1 MMHRP
6 ISASEN
12 RKLASDR
19 LQNALS
25 SRLKEGSVSS
35 IASTASMNEW
45 RNLEAGRVLRMT
57 GCGSPRE

>member
-12 RKLASDR
+12 RKLASD
-19 LQNALS
+19 QNALS